1 MDRQNDR
8 HSQVECTL
16 CFRKMRSDNLKR
28 HLKTH
33 RDLYS
38 LDEKDMREE
47 IKERK
52 RKYEHRQERIQL
64 AREIALQ
71 ENTPMSCIE
80 EDQRCDVNTLVDEK
94 SLEEDFYQDNQKYL
108 ENIELGKKISTLLG
122 KGIIRE
128 ESLTKERKDALG
140 LY

>member
-8 HSQVECTL
+8 HSQVECTT

-64 AREIALQ
+64 AREIV
-71 ENTPMSCIE
+71 T
-80 EDQRCDVNTLVDEK
+80 T
-94 SLEEDFYQDNQKYL
+94 
-108 ENIELGKKISTLLG
+108 
-122 KGIIRE
+122 
-128 ESLTKERKDALG
+128 
-140 LY
+140 